1 MAKKEEKEKLVKQVE
16 EKAEEN
22 IVLDKSPVIDEIVE
36 ENIDATEIPEEESK
50 QVEEKAEE
58 IKLDEVKEEI
68 QVIDMNNNP
77 VSLLATGDISA
88 PRGFVPTPTKT
99 KIGEYNCLNG
109 RTYQITGKDTAM
121 WCDNGKVFAL
131 SNIADE
137 KR

>member
-1 MAKKEEKEKLVKQVE
+1 MAKKEEKEKLV
-16 EKAEEN
+16 
-22 IVLDKSPVIDEIVE
+22 
-36 ENIDATEIPEEESK
+36 K

-109 RTYQITGKDTAM
+109 RTYQITSKDTAM

>member
-1 MAKKEEKEKLVKQVE
+1 MAKKEEKEKLV
-16 EKAEEN
+16 
-22 IVLDKSPVIDEIVE
+22 
-36 ENIDATEIPEEESK
+36 K

>member
-50 QVEEKAEE
+50 EVEEKAEE

-109 RTYQITGKDTAM
+109 RTDQITGKDTAM
-121 WCDNGKVFAL
+121 WGDNGKVFAL